1 MGLKIVWRHLTASK
15 GLTIYFVQTY
25 QTKSFRFCCGRTY
38 IFNRKK
44 KSARPIL
51 HRIKKLEEHKSSCRG
66 EHGVVENCLIEKISS
81 CDSTLC
87 NPYES
92 LGHSARVIIVYNNDT
107 IRLLNFDHSLK
118 TQFDC

>member
-1 MGLKIVWRHLTASK
+1 MGFKILSRPLIASK

-44 KSARPIL
+44 RQPGQY
-51 HRIKKLEEHKSSCRG
+51 LEEQKSSCRG

-87 NPYES
+87 DPYES
-92 LGHSARVIIVYNNDT
+92 LGHSARVNVVYNNDT
-107 IRLLNFDHSLK
+107 VRLLNFDHSLK

>member
-1 MGLKIVWRHLTASK
+1 MLAKASQYTLSK
-15 GLTIYFVQTY
+15 HIRLRAFGSAVVEPILLI
-25 QTKSFRFCCGRTY
+25 G
-38 IFNRKK
+38 K